1 VTSAVVE
8 RRTPRLLLR
17 GFVDDDRR
25 PFAEMNA
32 DPVVMEHYPALL
44 TRDQSDALVD
54 RALAMWAGHG
64 YGLWAVERRDT
75 AAFIGYVGLSPA
87 PRDVPVRARRDPS
100 TEVGWRL
107 ACAHWGNG
115 FATEAAAQALHLARA
130 LGLAEVV
137 SFTATTNSRSQAVMR
152 RLGMTHD
159 PRDDFDHPALPPGHV
174 LRRHVLY
181 RWRPSPR
188 TGAASAPPPRTP
200 ARPA

>member
-1 VTSAVVE
+1 VTPAVVE

-17 GFVDDDRR
+17 GFVDDDRSA
-25 PFAEMNA
+25 FAAMNA

-44 TRDQSDALVD
+44 TREASDAFVD
-54 RALAMWAGHG
+54 RALAVWAENG

-75 AAFIGYVGLSPA
+75 ATFIGYVGLWPVPA
-87 PRDVPVRARRDPS
+87 DVPVRERRDPS
-100 TEVGWRL
+100 AEVGWRL

-130 LGLAEVV
+130 LRLAEVV
-137 SFTATTNSRSQAVMR
+137 SFTATTNARSAAVMR

-188 TGAASAPPPRTP
+188 TP
-200 ARPA
+200 ARPG